1 MKDKQFKNLDE
12 QVEIFKY
19 KGLIINDE
27 KYAKEVL
34 LRENYF
40 FLSGY
45 RHLFMNPEN
54 PKFYLEGTT
63 FEELYSLFLFDRQFR
78 NIIFKNLLIVENNA
92 KSIFSYQ
99 LSKKYGYK
107 ENDYLKPSNF
117 DMSPDKSRQVNDLI
131 KKMKR
136 QVRVN
141 GSQHTATAHYISNY
155 GYIPLWVLVKVL
167 SFGIISEFYSIL
179 KMDDRVSI
187 AKIYNINVEDL
198 TNYLS
203 LLANYRNVCAHEDIL
218 FENKTQREINNT
230 VYHALLGIKKVD
242 NEYVQGKNDLF
253 ALLIIL
259 RQLLRN
265 EDVKNLILEIDR
277 ALENLKLNLHTIPME
292 KVLDRMGFPYNWK
305 EIANIEKR

>member
-1 MKDKQFKNLDE
+1 
-12 QVEIFKY
+12 
-19 KGLIINDE
+19 
-27 KYAKEVL
+27 
-34 LRENYF
+34 
-40 FLSGY
+40 
-45 RHLFMNPEN
+45 
-54 PKFYLEGTT
+54 
-63 FEELYSLFLFDRQFR
+63 
-78 NIIFKNLLIVENNA
+78 
-92 KSIFSYQ
+92 
-99 LSKKYGYK
+99 
-107 ENDYLKPSNF
+107 
-117 DMSPDKSRQVNDLI
+117 MSTDKSRQVNDLI

-155 GYIPLWVLVKVL
+155 GYIPLWILVKVL

-218 FENKTQREINNT
+218 YENKTQREINNT
-230 VYHALLGIKKVD
+230 VYHALLGIKKID